1 MVLHYFIKKE
11 NNDKD
16 ISNEIYLSMINHI
29 ENIVNNK
36 NFIIKKDFNSIFEL
50 MTLLLFV
57 VFFAYKKGKTNRNI
71 NQKLLDLYIIDLDQ
85 TLREQGIGDMSIG
98 KYVKSYVKKAYFR
111 FKKLEIIIKDNN
123 FKEFNKFIKKINIQD
138 IEKDNFILSDYLF
151 SYIKK
156 LLKKAKKE
164 EISKFKFNKN
174 MN

>member
-98 KYVKSYVKKAYFR
+98 KYVKAYVKKIYYR
-111 FKKLEIIIKDNN
+111 ISKLEIIFKKNN
-123 FKEFNKFIKKINIQD
+123 LNEFKKYIIKININSNNSD
-138 IEKDNFILSDYLF
+138 KLSNFLF
-151 SYIKK
+151 KNIKN
-156 LLKKAKKE
+156 LLNKAKSKE
-164 EISKFKFNKN
+164 LAQFVFEFTDN
-174 MN
+174 

>member
-1 MVLHYFIKKE
+1 MVIHYFIKKE

-36 NFIIKKDFNSIFEL
+36 NFKIKKDFNSIFEL

-85 TLREQGIGDMSIG
+85 TLREQCIGDMSIW
-98 KYVKSYVKKAYFR
+98 KYVKAYVKKIYYR
-111 FKKLEIIIKDNN
+111 ISKLEIIFKKNN
-123 FKEFNKFIKKINIQD
+123 LNEFKKYIIKININSNNSD
-138 IEKDNFILSDYLF
+138 KLSNFLF
-151 SYIKK
+151 KNIKN
-156 LLKKAKKE
+156 LLNKAKSKE
-164 EISKFKFNKN
+164 LAQFVFEFTDN
-174 MN
+174 